1 MVKLWI
7 PKCARA
13 TFLIHK
19 SLSRSNILSATFI
32 GEIIHES
39 VWWNMHRDITSLR
52 IVGCNDKM
60 ALRLISFLKHQIRAF
75 FFHQP
80 SAIRRQ
86 NEMYVYG
93 NTSSMGLQNFLTSRA
108 ELRPD
113 SRPMFVFRHLRFTA
127 KHKLNFFSAKKQ
139 LHVSTRGK
147 FVSVCKP
154 FLGTCLHNTC
164 LTLCM

>member
-1 MVKLWI
+1 MCQSHVPHPQIAIAVKHTISNLYWRNNPRISMVEYAPGYHVPADRWMQRQEGSWI
-7 PKCARA
+7 D
-13 TFLIHK
+13 
-19 SLSRSNILSATFI
+19 
-32 GEIIHES
+32 IIPQTPDQS
-39 VWWNMHRDITSLR
+39 I
-52 IVGCNDKM
+52 
-60 ALRLISFLKHQIRAF
+60 

-127 KHKLNFFSAKKQ
+127 KHKLNVFFCKKK